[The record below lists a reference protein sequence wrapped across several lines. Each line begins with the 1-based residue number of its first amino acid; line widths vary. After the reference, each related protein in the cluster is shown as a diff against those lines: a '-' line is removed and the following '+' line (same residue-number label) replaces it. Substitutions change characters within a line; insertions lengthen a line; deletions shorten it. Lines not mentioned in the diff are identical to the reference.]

1 MQAMKA
7 ARKTDTDSGIHS
19 FGSASS
25 CREIDVKLNYENNC
39 KRVRSYSW
47 RDNLLDFDR
56 VRRHSDRHTK
66 ISRHGS
72 QVRSRSQEQ
81 EDRRQLSAL
90 KGSRRSRSYTSR
102 GGSRVSG
109 QRLTL
114 ISSYHHI
121 PRARA
126 FLSPN
131 RHTNSVES
139 SSSPASTEDE
149 DALSLAFIQNNAIIH
164 QYVAS
169 RGQREKEI
177 EIYEVLPTTIRISRH
192 RHQHRT
198 KY

>member
-66 ISRHGS
+66 ISRS
-72 QVRSRSQEQ
+72 EVRSRSQEQ

-102 GGSRVSG
+102 GRSRVSG

-121 PRARA
+121 PRART
-126 FLSPN
+126 F
-131 RHTNSVES
+131 HTSSVQS